1 MLLVVFSHIVQIF
14 GRKKGSIGNEGVVS
28 EGVVSVDVTC
38 SHGIEGLSAE
48 AHT

>member
-1 MLLVVFSHIVQIF
+1 MLLEVFTHIVQIF

-28 EGVVSVDVTC
+28 EDVTC